1 MSAPTTTR
9 KRQRRPGPS
18 PRDLG
23 LNQRALGISPR
34 QLRGLPEAEI
44 QRRLAAAAE
53 KVAIEWGG
61 DWKSFKDGPH
71 FQLPWAK
78 YPG

>member
-1 MSAPTTTR
+1 M
-9 KRQRRPGPS
+9 RQY
-18 PRDLG
+18 
-23 LNQRALGISPR
+23 
-34 QLRGLPEAEI
+34 
-44 QRRLAAAAE
+44 LAANWDGWPLYANLAKVVKSAAAKE

-61 DWKSFKDGPH
+61 DWRFKDGPH